1 MTRFAVALLL
11 AFSSSLYAESKPE
24 DASSILDKAQQLR
37 EDGKPLEAIKLL
49 NTVLDKDPNDFGALF
64 IRADCLFSAGEDRKA
79 ITEYEHLLK
88 LKPSVLQKVVVF
100 NNLAYLL
107 AASPDDS
114 ARDGKRAIDLAE
126 TAQLLEEKP
135 SADVL
140 DTLAAAYAEAGQ
152 FDRAIETEN
161 KAIKL
166 APGNLREELQKYLKL
181 FEDHKPRRENRA
193 KNDQPPAKQEGAG
206 KAE

>member
-1 MTRFAVALLL
+1 M
-11 AFSSSLYAESKPE
+11 
-24 DASSILDKAQQLR
+24 AQ
-37 EDGKPLEAIKLL
+37 
-49 NTVLDKDPNDFGALF
+49 
-64 IRADCLFSAGEDRKA
+64 
-79 ITEYEHLLK
+79 
-88 LKPSVLQKVVVF
+88 
-100 NNLAYLL
+100 
-107 AASPDDS
+107 
-114 ARDGKRAIDLAE
+114 